1 MKKINIEWISRLVAL
16 LLLLLCIF
24 IFIRLEPF
32 WNPIYQALLAII
44 VPFILASF
52 ITYLLHPLV
61 EKLHA
66 QNIPR
71 PLSILIIYVLFFG
84 SLGLAL
90 YKGIPQILIQIKEFG
105 NNVPAIFETYR
116 GWTNMIDEQTSRLPE
131 GLHERI
137 EESLVSVEE
146 GIASTLASA
155 IDAIK
160 GIINYILIIAII
172 PFIVFYMLKDYDMI
186 KKSVWYMTPRRYR
199 RSGIRFLKDIDQSL
213 GSYIRGQL
221 LVCFLIGIIATTGL
235 WIIGMKYPLL
245 LGTIIGITN
254 IIPYFGPII
263 GAVPA
268 LLIAITVSGKMVLWV
283 GILIFTLQFIEG
295 NLLSPM
301 IVGKSLHMHPVF
313 IMFALIAGGEIGGV
327 IGLIFA
333 VPMLA
338 ILKVTI
344 IHAKAH
350 FTKQH

>member
-1 MKKINIEWISRLVAL
+1 MKKLNAEWITRLITL
-16 LLLLLCIF
+16 LLLLLCIY
-24 IFIRLEPF
+24 IFIRLEAF
-32 WNPIYQALLAII
+32 WSPIYQAILAVII
-44 VPFILASF
+44 PFLIASF
-52 ITYLLHPLV
+52 ITYLLHPFV
-61 EKLHA
+61 EKLHS

-84 SLGLAL
+84 GVGLAL

-105 NNVPAIFETYR
+105 NNVPGLFETYR
-116 GWTNMIDEQTSRLPE
+116 GWSNMIHEQTEQLPD
-131 GLHERI
+131 GLHEKI

-146 GIASTLASA
+146 GIASTLAAA
-155 IDAIK
+155 INAIK
-160 GIINYILIIAII
+160 GIINYIFIIALI

-199 RSGIRFLKDIDQSL
+199 RSGIRFLRDIDQSL
-213 GSYIRGQL
+213 GNYIRGQL
-221 LVCFLIGIIATTGL
+221 LVCLLIGIIATTGF

-245 LGTIIGITN
+245 LGTIIGVTN

-268 LLIAITVSGKMVLWV
+268 LLIAITLPGKMVIWI

-295 NLLSPM
+295 NLLSPL

-313 IMFALIAGGEIGGV
+313 IMFALLAGGEVGGV

-338 ILKVTI
+338 VLKVTI

-350 FTKQH
+350 FTKHH